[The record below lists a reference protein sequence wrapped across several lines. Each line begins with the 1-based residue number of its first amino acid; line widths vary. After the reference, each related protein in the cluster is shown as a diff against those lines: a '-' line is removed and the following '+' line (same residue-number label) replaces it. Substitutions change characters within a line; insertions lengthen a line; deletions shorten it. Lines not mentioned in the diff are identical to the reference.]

1 MNVKDHG
8 LGVQEL
14 SRDFRP
20 PGLLRNPHIQS
31 ILASLKVRRPLVYR
45 QAQAL
50 LKNSESHV
58 LDCGDG
64 VRLQGSYSG
73 RRNVDRGLAVL
84 IHGWEGSA
92 DSLYILSAGSYLY
105 DRGFDIFRLNLRD
118 HGPTHHLNRDIFHA
132 CRIDEVV
139 GAVKAIQERFQ
150 PERLFL
156 GGFSLGGNFALRV
169 AVRAPK
175 AGIRLNR
182 TAAVSPVLNP
192 CRTMD
197 VLESGWRVY
206 HNYFMHKWRNS
217 LHRKRRVFSDLT
229 DLKHLTDYPTLRRM
243 TDYFAP
249 IYSGFSDGD
258 AYLNGYAIT
267 GNVLADLSAP
277 AHILTSLDDPVIPAC
292 DLSDL
297 ARPTCLSVEVTR
309 YGGHCGFFTDYR
321 LRSLAD
327 PWMEKVFSQSGR
339 FSSLMSGQYTSV

>member
-1 MNVKDHG
+1 MDFAPD
-8 LGVQEL
+8 QMRL
-14 SRDFRP
+14 SSIDFNP
-20 PGLLRNPHIQS
+20 PGPLRNPHLQS
-31 ILASLKVRRPLVYR
+31 VLASLKMRRPMVCR
-45 QAQAL
+45 QARAL
-50 LKNSESHV
+50 LKHSKSHV

-64 VRLQGSYSG
+64 VRLQGFYSG
-73 RRNVDRGLAVL
+73 QRKNRRGLVVL

-132 CRIDEVV
+132 CRIEEVV
-139 GAVKAIQERFQ
+139 GGVKAVQDRFQ
-150 PERLFL
+150 PEQFYL

-169 AVRAPK
+169 AVRAPR

-206 HNYFMHKWRNS
+206 HDYFMRKWRNS
-217 LHRKRRVFSDLT
+217 LHRKRRLFSDLS
-229 DLKHLTDYPTLRRM
+229 DLKHLTRYPTLRRM

-249 IYSGFSDGD
+249 IYSGFPNGD

-267 GNVLADLSAP
+267 GSVLADLALP

-292 DLSDL
+292 DLSEL
-297 ARPTCLSVEVTR
+297 ARPESLTVEVTR
-309 YGGHCGFFTDYR
+309 YGGHCGFFTDLR
-321 LRSLAD
+321 LSSLAER
-327 PWMEKVFSQSGR
+327 WMGKAFG
-339 FSSLMSGQYTSV
+339 YTS